1 MEQQDWKSA
10 MQLNAHELKKL
21 EIGSPAKEVAGRS
34 IGKHGLAY
42 ITVIILIGVS
52 ASVVLE
58 GEKIAAVMGLLGAA
72 LTALIS
78 MLNGI
83 AGTAAKQERPEFD
96 VMRQLIDK
104 LDKLDRK
111 EPSMKVNV
119 KDGQVTVSKGD
130 DVVTTAS

>member
-1 MEQQDWKSA
+1 M
-10 MQLNAHELKKL
+10 
-21 EIGSPAKEVAGRS
+21 
-34 IGKHGLAY
+34 
-42 ITVIILIGVS
+42 
-52 ASVVLE
+52 
-58 GEKIAAVMGLLGAA
+58 AADCCGD
-72 LTALIS
+72 
-78 MLNGI
+78 GI